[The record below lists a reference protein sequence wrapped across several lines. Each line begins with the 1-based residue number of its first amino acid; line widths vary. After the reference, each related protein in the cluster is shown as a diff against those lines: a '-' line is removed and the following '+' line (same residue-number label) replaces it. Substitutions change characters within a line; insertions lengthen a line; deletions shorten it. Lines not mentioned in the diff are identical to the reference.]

1 MRGLPVTMASGYV
14 TAVVME
20 TRTLVVDT
28 GDGEVSGIAFL
39 GGVPNIG
46 DGVMILVFGD
56 RMLALTPTEDG
67 GAADTGEPDDYG
79 REAFDVS
86 TRAYGG
92 VGGTGLSAFQIYRL
106 RGGDIETEDDWLA
119 SLQGPS
125 GPPGEVDYDVIR
137 TMIAEAMAG
146 YVPPPPDEP
155 PPPVVHVISSVAED
169 NLAGTYSGTG
179 SKRTSDWDGRRGYY
193 GYYSSTWGN
202 QRSMLVLPS
211 AFLTALRAVPAGAI
225 TKAVLTFNNQH
236 TFNATGTVKI
246 LLATEA
252 AIPAT
257 LATVAGTSIVDS
269 KVVPKSGNVT
279 VDIPAGVLEEL
290 RTGGTGFKFTYT
302 TTAQAGY
309 GYLDLKSAKL
319 TVTYEV

>member
-1 MRGLPVTMASGYV
+1 MRGLPVTMASGHV
-14 TAVVME
+14 TAITLE
-20 TRTLVVDT
+20 TRSLTVNT
-28 GDGEVSGIAFL
+28 GDGEVSGVKFL
-39 GGVPNIG
+39 GGVPMIG
-46 DGVMILVFGD
+46 DGVMVLVFGD

-67 GAADTGEPDDYG
+67 GAPDTGEPDDYG
-79 REAFDVS
+79 REAF
-86 TRAYGG
+86 G
-92 VGGTGLSAFQIYRL
+92 VATSRMAGTGGTGLSAFQIYRL

-119 SLQGPS
+119 SLQGPA
-125 GPPGEVDYDVIR
+125 GAPGEVDYDVIR
-137 TMIAEAMAG
+137 TMIAEAMG
-146 YVPPPPDEP
+146 EYVPPPPDAP
-155 PPPVVHVISSVAED
+155 PPPVVHVISNVAED

-202 QRSMLVLPS
+202 QRSMLVLPA
-211 AFLTALRAVPAGAI
+211 AFLAALRAVPPGAV

-246 LLATEA
+246 LLATET
-252 AIPAT
+252 AIPGT
-257 LATVAGTSIVDS
+257 LATVAGTTVKASQT
-269 KVVPKSGNVT
+269 VPKSGTVT
-279 VDIPAGVLEEL
+279 VNIDAALLEEL
-290 RTGGTGFKFTYT
+290 RSGGTGFKFTYT